1 MGNGILWMKINHTET
16 VLNHVDREEEI
27 RRNQRGHIVNDLCEK
42 KKKINLPS
50 IFGLENLRCNFQI
63 LS

>member
-1 MGNGILWMKINHTET
+1 MGNVILWMKINHTET

-42 KKKINLPS
+42 KKKSTYPQYLA
-50 IFGLENLRCNFQI
+50 
-63 LS
+63 